1 MLALKRARTCSAI
14 QAAEEVGRVQL
25 YYFPTP
31 NGRKVATALEEMGL
45 PYDLMMVDILK
56 GEQKQP
62 SFLELSPNG
71 RIPALVD
78 QLPDQRVVIF
88 ESGAILQY
96 LGRKSGLFYPQREA
110 ERAWVDAWVFWQMSG
125 LGPMAGQV
133 SWFTRVAQVPDRDPK
148 DSAYSLKRYTREV
161 RRLYDVLERQLTARD
176 FICDVYSIADMA
188 SWPWV
193 DRYHAQVGLETYP
206 NISAWRARIAARPAV
221 QRAMQVG
228 MAEALAGR
236 EDTVSHG

>member
-1 MLALKRARTCSAI
+1 M
-14 QAAEEVGRVQL
+14 QL

-31 NGRKVATALEEMGL
+31 NGRKVAIALEEMGL
-45 PYDLMMVDILK
+45 SYELVLIDILK
-56 GEQKQP
+56 GAQKQAD
-62 SFLELSPNG
+62 FVAISPNG

-78 QLPDQRVVIF
+78 EADGERVVIF

-96 LGRKSGLFYPQREA
+96 LGRKSGLFYPQRET
-110 ERAWVDAWVFWQMSG
+110 ERTQVDAWVFWQMSG

-133 SWFTRVAQVPDRDPK
+133 SWFTRVAAAPGRDPK
-148 DSAYSLKRYTREV
+148 DSAYPLKRYSREV
-161 RRLYDVLERQLTARD
+161 TRLYDVLERQLNGREY
-176 FICDVYSIADMA
+176 ICGAYTIADMA

-193 DRYHAQVGLETYP
+193 DRYHAQVGLERFP
-206 NISAWRARIAARPAV
+206 NISAWRDRVAERPAV

-236 EDTVSHG
+236 DEDSVPHG